1 MWLASS
7 DYEYPVDAFGDD
19 YGDVGRAAIG
29 ELRRHADVGASVC
42 GWVARMGRRLIESRS
57 S

>member
-7 DYEYPVDAFGDD
+7 DYEYPVDASGDD